1 MNPRSV
7 VRRPSLILTA
17 VVLLSSTACGGAA
30 PKPADAAKP
39 RPVPALLLSP
49 LTGQPIPVLPLAYIV
64 ADTGLAGMPTERVA
78 RLMWAD
84 SVLADALQAR
94 GPEAT
99 WVFPPELR
107 RVARRAPGIVKDP
120 DQMSQAEMRFE
131 NLRSVPDPLLGNIR
145 ELVALTGSRYV
156 MIPAVLRFTRV
167 AGGVQVESVL
177 VLADARSGAISWRS
191 FPTAIAPDAA
201 AGINAI
207 IARVLPDA
215 R

>member
-1 MNPRSV
+1 M
-7 VRRPSLILTA
+7 
-17 VVLLSSTACGGAA
+17 LSATACGRST
-30 PKPADAAKP
+30 PKPDVTPKP
-39 RPVPALLLSP
+39 RPAPALLLSP
-49 LTGQPIPVLPLAYIV
+49 LTGQPIPVLPLTFIV
-64 ADTGLAGMPTERVA
+64 ADSGLVGIPTERVA

-84 SVLADALQAR
+84 SVLAEAFQTR

-131 NLRSVPDPLLGNIR
+131 NLRTVPDPLLGNIR
-145 ELVALTGSRYV
+145 QLSALTGSRFV

-167 AGGVQVESVL
+167 AGGVKIESVL
-177 VLADARSGAISWRS
+177 VLADSRSGAIAWRS
-191 FPTAIAPDAA
+191 FPTAVAPDAA
-201 AGINAI
+201 EAINAI